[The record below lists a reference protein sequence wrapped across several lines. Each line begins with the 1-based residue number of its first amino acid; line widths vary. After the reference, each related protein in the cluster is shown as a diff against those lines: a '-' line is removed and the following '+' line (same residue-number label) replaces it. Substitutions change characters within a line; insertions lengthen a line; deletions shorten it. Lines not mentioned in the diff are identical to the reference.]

1 MERETIKQIVTMK
14 EYPYIS
20 IIFLEFWR
28 EQKYIEDDI
37 LIITSV
43 TECDSVYDVRFI
55 KESWSYEAMLDLPIS
70 YYKRRLRH
78 YKSIER
84 EIKLKE
90 LGI

>member
-1 MERETIKQIVTMK
+1 MK
-14 EYPYIS
+14 EYPYIF

-28 EQKYIEDDI
+28 EQKYHEGDI
-37 LIITSV
+37 LIITGV
-43 TECDSVYDVRFI
+43 TECDDVGVYGVRFI
-55 KESWSYEAMLDLPIS
+55 KEGWSGEGMLDLPIS

-84 EIKLKE
+84 EMKLKE

>member
-1 MERETIKQIVTMK
+1 MK
-14 EYPYIS
+14 EYPYIL

-43 TECDSVYDVRFI
+43 TERDSVYGVRFI
-55 KESWSYEAMLDLPIS
+55 KESWSFEAMLDLPIS

>member
-14 EYPYIS
+14 EYPYIL

-43 TECDSVYDVRFI
+43 TERDSVYDVRFI
-55 KESWSYEAMLDLPIS
+55 KESWSFEAMLDLPIS

-84 EIKLKE
+84 EMKLKE